1 MARRVFFSFHY
12 QRDIWRVNQI
22 RSIPNITGVAAAGFA
37 DASLW
42 EDALTKGDAAIKKM
56 IDNALKNTSVTV
68 VCIGG
73 KTAGRKYIN
82 YEIDKSLERGN
93 GLVGIQIHHLKDS
106 AGKTDTPG
114 TIPPKIEKAGFKVYK
129 YVDSE
134 KLAKRIEEAAKLAG
148 K

>member
-42 EDALTKGDAAIKKM
+42 EEAKQKGDATIKR
-56 IDNALKNTSVTV
+56 IINEALKNTSVTV
-68 VCIGG
+68 ICIGG

-82 YEIDKSLERGN
+82 YEIEKSLERGN
-93 GLVGIQIHHLKDS
+93 GLVGIQIHHLEDS
-106 AGKTDTPG
+106 AGNTDSPGATP
-114 TIPPKIEKAGFKVYK
+114 PQIEAGGFKVYK

-134 KLAKRIEEAAKLAG
+134 KLAARIEEAAKLAG

>member
-42 EDALTKGDAAIKKM
+42 EEAKEKGEAKIKKL
-56 IDNALKNTSVTV
+56 IDEALKNTSVTV

-82 YEIDKSLERGN
+82 YEIEKSLERGN
-93 GLVGIQIHHLKDS
+93 GVVGIQIHHLKDGS
-106 AGKTDTPG
+106 GNTDTPG

-129 YVDSE
+129 YVDST
-134 KLAKRIEEAAKLAG
+134 KLALRIEEAAKLAR

>member
-22 RSIPNITGVAAAGFA
+22 RNLDQVVGVAAAGFA

-42 EDALTKGDAAIKKM
+42 EESKKKGAPTIKKM
-56 IDNALKNTSVTV
+56 IDDALVNTSVTV

-73 KTAGRKYIN
+73 ATAGRTYID
-82 YEIDKSLERGN
+82 YEIEKSIARGN
-93 GLVGIQIHHLKDS
+93 AIIGLQIAHLKNSSGTADPQGVTPPKLVS
-106 AGKTDTPG
+106 AG
-114 TIPPKIEKAGFKVYK
+114 AKVYK
-129 YVDSE
+129 YSDHASL
-134 KLAKRIEEAAKLAG
+134 KKWIEDAATAAG

>member
-22 RSIPNITGVAAAGFA
+22 RNIPEITGCAAAGFQ

-42 EDALTKGDAAIKKM
+42 EEAKKKGDAEIKKL
-56 IDNALKNTSVTV
+56 IDKGLENTSVTV
-68 VCIGG
+68 VFIGA

-82 YEIDKSLERGN
+82 YEIEKSIEKGN
-93 GLVGIQIHHLKDS
+93 GIVGIQIHHLKNQ
-106 AGKTDTPG
+106 AGETDDAGATPAKLTNG
-114 TIPPKIEKAGFKVYK
+114 GYKVYK

-134 KLAKRIEEAAKLAG
+134 KLAARIEEAAKAAG
-148 K
+148 R